1 MPVFS
6 LRVSVS
12 APVVQWIE
20 HWSPELV
27 SYPLG
32 SFYLREMVLPKT
44 KIFAIILKNGEN

>member
-27 SYPLG
+27 PYPSGPL
-32 SFYLREMVLPKT
+32 YLREIILPKT
-44 KIFAIILKNGEN
+44 ENFAIILKNGEN